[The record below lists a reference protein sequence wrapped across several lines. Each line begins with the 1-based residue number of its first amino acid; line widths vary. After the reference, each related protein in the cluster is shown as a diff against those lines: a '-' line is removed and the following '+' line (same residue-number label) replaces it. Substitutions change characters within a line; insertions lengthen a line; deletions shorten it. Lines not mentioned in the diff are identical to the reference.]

1 MTLGDKIRKMSNEE
15 LAKEFAEI
23 FSKAIEA
30 ITGFKSY
37 DKEACRIN
45 LEEIFNQ
52 EEEEEIDM
60 NKNEYAVTLVE
71 EDRVVA
77 VGTMKQIA
85 GYLGKNEN
93 AIRAA
98 ISRGSIVDKKY
109 KVEKC

>member
-1 MTLGDKIRKMSNEE
+1 MTIGDKIRKMSNEE
-15 LAKEFAEI
+15 LAEKFAEI
-23 FSKAIEA
+23 FSKALEA

-37 DKEACRIN
+37 DKEAGKIN

-60 NKNEYAVTLVE
+60 NKNEYAVTLIE
-71 EDRVVA
+71 KDRIVA
-77 VGTMKQIA
+77 VGTMKQVA
-85 GYLGKNEN
+85 AYLGKNEN

-98 ISRGSIVDKKY
+98 VSRRSIVNKKY